1 MTRYNFR
8 KYPIDIFKIV
18 VEIIVEIISNIYFL
32 YKIIDCR
39 IIKPVLNN
47 RTLKPLRLK
56 NKINTRKFSFIDFL
70 TLSTESEREAYNIE
84 NREKKKYSKFDTL
97 YIL

>member
-18 VEIIVEIISNIYFL
+18 VEIIVEIISNIYFF
-32 YKIIDCR
+32 YKIIDYQV
-39 IIKPVLNN
+39 IKPVLNN
-47 RTLKPLRLK
+47 QIFKSLRLK
-56 NKINTRKFSFIDFL
+56 NKINTRKFFFIGFL
-70 TLSTESEREAYNIE
+70 TLPTESEKEAYNVE
-84 NREKKKYSKFDTL
+84 NREKKKYNKFDTL